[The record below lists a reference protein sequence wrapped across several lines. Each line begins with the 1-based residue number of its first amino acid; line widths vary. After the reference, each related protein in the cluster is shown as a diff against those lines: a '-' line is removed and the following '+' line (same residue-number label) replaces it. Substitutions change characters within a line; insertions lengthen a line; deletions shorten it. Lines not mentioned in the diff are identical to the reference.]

1 MGKGSCCKGLR
12 EDRRSRRAS
21 FWLLGAFLAF
31 VTLGAL
37 GLGQVAGSAQAPR
50 SAGEKAEPGAV
61 QGPALDLN
69 TASATDLKT
78 LPGMGDAY
86 VRRVIEGRPYTAKNQ
101 LVTRG
106 VLPKEAYERIRD
118 RVVAHRPRL

>member
-1 MGKGSCCKGLR
+1 MGKDACWKGLG
-12 EDRRSRRAS
+12 DGGRSRRAS
-21 FWLLGAFLAF
+21 FWLHGAFLAF
-31 VTLGAL
+31 VASGAL
-37 GLGQVAGSAQAPR
+37 GLGQIAGSVQAAR
-50 SAGEKAEPGAV
+50 SAGEKAEPGAM

-69 TASATDLKT
+69 TASAADLKT

-118 RVVAHRPRL
+118 RIVAHRPRL